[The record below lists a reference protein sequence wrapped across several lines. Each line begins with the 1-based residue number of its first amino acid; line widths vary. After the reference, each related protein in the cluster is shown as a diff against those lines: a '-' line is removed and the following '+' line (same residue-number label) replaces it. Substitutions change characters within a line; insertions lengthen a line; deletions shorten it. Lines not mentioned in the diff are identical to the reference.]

1 MSNMSWLKTKNS
13 KWLHLHWSSPNLK
26 NIKLS
31 NINNP
36 TMKYI
41 ETFQIVET
49 EAYPAGCPRVP
60 KASHGPGSTFIYSIY
75 GVSIDMK
82 ISLSFPFLLSK
93 LPLPHN
99 PFRQGKQVFE
109 HHKWR
114 NWSLCSVKSCNASGR
129 GWGDCQSSSSSS
141 SSSSLSTSL
150 NQSFQ
155 RQCVSFE
162 GDHGWKNGSFVKGLA
177 TFAGYNSWILHRW
190 YWGQKWLQMTL

>member
-129 GWGDCQSSSSSS
+129 GWGDCQSSSSTQP
-141 SSSSLSTSL
+141 LSWSRWTSAWTSQVKKL
-150 NQSFQ
+150 EPVFWWELQ
-155 RQCVSFE
+155 
-162 GDHGWKNGSFVKGLA
+162 GHWKEL
-177 TFAGYNSWILHRW
+177 R
-190 YWGQKWLQMTL
+190 